1 MQKHVHGG
9 DVYSHRDCLD
19 FSANCNPLGTPE
31 NVRKQSVTVWIIKE
45 YPQVGYRPLRE
56 AIGQYEDVSPRTYH
70 LWKWSSRTGFFSLSG
85 SKTKGTSIRSLPCGI

>member
-31 NVRKQSVTVWIIKE
+31 NVRKAVCDSLDHINE
-45 YPQVGYRPLRE
+45 YPQVGYRP
-56 AIGQYEDVSPRTYH
+56 
-70 LWKWSSRTGFFSLSG
+70 
-85 SKTKGTSIRSLPCGI
+85 